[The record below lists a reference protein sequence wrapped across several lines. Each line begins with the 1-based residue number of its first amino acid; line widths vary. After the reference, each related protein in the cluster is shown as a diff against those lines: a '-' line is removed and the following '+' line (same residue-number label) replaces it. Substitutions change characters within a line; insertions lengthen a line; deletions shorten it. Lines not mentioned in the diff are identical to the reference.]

1 MYINKTPNESG
12 NYGNP
17 SSRGELLLPD
27 ALLQPYLDAM
37 GFVTITDDGETVLAV
52 ERNEEAY
59 EAYINSLPPAP
70 EPEPSM
76 EDTTLELLADHEER
90 LCMLELTTM

>member
-1 MYINKTPNESG
+1 MFINKQPTANG

-17 SSRGELLLPD
+17 ASRGELLLPD
-27 ALLQPYLDAM
+27 NLLSAYLDCM
-37 GFVTITDDGETVLAV
+37 GFVNITHDGETVLTV

-59 EAYINSLPPAP
+59 NAYIESLPPAP
-70 EPEPSM
+70 EPEPSA

-90 LCMLELTTM
+90 LCMLELTM